1 MSNRVYAVQNS
12 GMYSQNVEVV
22 KGDVY
27 QYMTLPA
34 TMKGWYD
41 RRCKVIAFE
50 FSAANDVLQRCYQHR
65 PSEVLHWPSAGI
77 MN

>member
-34 TMKGWYD
+34 AMKGWYD
-41 RRCKVIAFE
+41 GHCKVIAFE
-50 FSAANDVLQRCYQHR
+50 FSAANDV
-65 PSEVLHWPSAGI
+65 
-77 MN
+77 

>member
-1 MSNRVYAVQNS
+1 MSTCVYALQNS

-34 TMKGWYD
+34 AMKGWYV
-41 RRCKVIAFE
+41 RHGKLIAGDF
-50 FSAANDVLQRCYQHR
+50 FVADDIQQPC
-65 PSEVLHWPSAGI
+65 
-77 MN
+77 